1 MPTDQ
6 IAIQNLAFSSFIGFY
21 EQCFLFVCCFFS
33 LQNVGIFSLLLMTFY
48 LRICTKNT

>member
-33 LQNVGIFSLLLMTFY
+33 LQKTLTNF
-48 LRICTKNT
+48 TKHQG